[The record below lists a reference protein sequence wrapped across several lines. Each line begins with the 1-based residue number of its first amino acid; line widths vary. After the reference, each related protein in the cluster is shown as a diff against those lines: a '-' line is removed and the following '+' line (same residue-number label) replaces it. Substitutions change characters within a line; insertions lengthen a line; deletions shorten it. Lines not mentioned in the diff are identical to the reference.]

1 MSTDSWRLISDEL
14 NRELREMSARLTNLA
29 PFWQDVGELLQ
40 VSTERRFV
48 TQTAPDGSK
57 WAANKPI
64 TIERW
69 LMREGLEGKAAE
81 RATARKRIL
90 RQSGALSTSIAYRA
104 DADGVQITSG
114 LKYAAVMQFGAPQGI
129 FGRSRRN
136 KPIPWGTIPA
146 RPYVGISDKDRQ
158 GIAETLDEHLTGG
171 FGDP

>member
-1 MSTDSWRLISDEL
+1 MSTGNWRLISDDL
-14 NRELREMSARLTNLA
+14 NRELREMSARLTDLR
-29 PFWQDVGELLQ
+29 PFWGDVGELLQ

-48 TQTAPDGSK
+48 TQTGPDGAK
-57 WAANKPI
+57 WDANKPI

-69 LMREGLEGKAAE
+69 LMREGLQGKAAE

-90 RQSGALSTSIAYRA
+90 RQSGALANSIAYRV

-114 LKYAAVMQFGAPQGI
+114 LKYAGVMQFGAPQGI

-146 RPYVGISDKDRQ
+146 RPYVGMSPKDRQ

-171 FGDP
+171 FGEP